1 LPWSLLKAGF
11 AVHRALQKPQM
22 VPLTRIQ
29 KLKLAQA
36 QASGSGSGGAA
47 AASGSVTHV
56 QPADGAGASSS
67 SSSSSSSIA
76 SAATLA
82 QSNAAASGLTQE
94 SLRPPT
100 PWLTPGNI
108 VLALLWVLFIFML
121 LQIPSFS
128 SENLAK
134 VP

>member
-1 LPWSLLKAGF
+1 
-11 AVHRALQKPQM
+11 
-22 VPLTRIQ
+22 
-29 KLKLAQA
+29 
-36 QASGSGSGGAA
+36 
-47 AASGSVTHV
+47 VTHV
-56 QPADGAGASSS
+56 QPADGAGA

-134 VP
+134 VRSTTMTASGPFFFAFACVLLHA